1 MCLRV
6 SSFSLSNVVRSPFA
20 HSVRILTL
28 YRRVRVVKVTHVVN
42 SVVSNLMSKGGA
54 SNNGDWLRLLFPR
67 DFLGLYCTTR
77 AKNKKKVLKLYI
89 TVVFWLLQYVSRQT
103 TLNKVFNAWLQVK
116 KAIYLGETP
125 QGWYLLARRL
135 SNSINK
141 ILLKN
146 QFI

>member
-54 SNNGDWLRLLFPR
+54 SNNGDWLRLLLPR

-77 AKNKKKVLKLYI
+77 AKNKKKVLKLLI

-103 TLNKVFNAWLQVK
+103 TLNKVFNAWLQG
-116 KAIYLGETP
+116 IIINRYLSRRDPSG
-125 QGWYLLARRL
+125 LVLARATL
-135 SNSINK
+135 PSFSEVLP
-141 ILLKN
+141 LLK
-146 QFI
+146 